1 MTDLPKITPVEN
13 GPLIVENPPRLTGP
27 DGAEIETRPKFGL
40 FRCGHSKNKPSC
52 DGSRQDAKWSDD
64 DNNSAA
70 D

>member
-40 FRCGHSKNKPSC
+40 
-52 DGSRQDAKWSDD
+52 SRD
-64 DNNSAA
+64 
-70 D
+70 

>member
-40 FRCGHSKNKPSC
+40 CRCGHSKNKPFC
-52 DGSRQDAKWSDD
+52 DGSHHDAKWS
-64 DNNSAA
+64 NNDSNGAA